1 MYQFSTKQGDKF
13 YTFFSPEE
21 ISKYIYFDSYD
32 DAGNS
37 KVIERKNVNFESFKF
52 DKCFCGGH

>member
-1 MYQFSTKQGDKF
+1 MYQFRTKQGENF

-21 ISKYIYFDSYD
+21 VSKYINFDSYD

-37 KVIERKNVNFESFKF
+37 KVIERKNVNFESFKC

>member
-1 MYQFSTKQGDKF
+1 MYQFRTKQGENF

-21 ISKYIYFDSYD
+21 VSKYVNFDSYD